1 MRAGGPRPRP
11 DLEENPQ
18 LPQNQ
23 AEDYVRKQ
31 PASGVAL
38 KVLNEAAPV
47 ARRAEPVLERQPSVS
62 GPLKLRIFAPSRRR
76 RLMLLQFVL
85 IAPAV
90 AYVVAMFAYPL
101 VYGVTMSLENFT
113 FAALVHGSG
122 PFSGLANYRT
132 VIHDPVTGTAVIN
145 TLIYTTASIFLQ
157 FTIGLGLAVFFNRQF
172 PLSRMLRSMLLVP
185 WLIPLVASGTIF
197 SLLFSGSGYVN
208 HVLLTLH
215 IIHQPIYWLDSRVS
229 AMAVIILV
237 SVWAGIPFFALL
249 LYSGLQDVPVDLI
262 EAAALDGAGPPKRFR
277 YVTLPLLRPVIAIV
291 LMLGL
296 IYTVKTFD
304 IVIVLT
310 SGGPGNATQL
320 LSTDAYT
327 QAFTDFSFGPG
338 AAIGNLLLVFCT
350 IVAIIYIRSVRPE
363 TSGR

>member
-1 MRAGGPRPRP
+1 MRQVRPTKDEVPGKRGPDASYAGRS
-11 DLEENPQ
+11 D
-18 LPQNQ
+18 
-23 AEDYVRKQ
+23 AT
-31 PASGVAL
+31 
-38 KVLNEAAPV
+38 PV
-47 ARRAEPVLERQPSVS
+47 GGRNTGSLAIGSS
-62 GPLKLRIFAPSRRR
+62 PSRWFTLPHLTLSRSR
-76 RLMLLQFVL
+76 RLALLQLLLVG
-85 IAPAV
+85 PAV
-90 AYVVAMFAYPL
+90 IYVVAMFAYPL
-101 VYGVTMSLENFT
+101 IYGVTMSLENYT
-113 FAALVHGSG
+113 FASLVHGSG
-122 PFSGLANYRT
+122 PFDGLANYRT
-132 VIHDPVTGTAVIN
+132 VIHDPVTGTAAIN
-145 TLIYTTASIFLQ
+145 TVIYTTASIALQ
-157 FTIGLGLAVFFNRQF
+157 FSIGLGLAVFFNRRF
-172 PLSRMLRSMLLVP
+172 PLSGFLRSMLLVP

-197 SLLFSGSGYVN
+197 SLLFAGNGYVN

-215 IIHQPIYWLDSRVS
+215 IVHHPVYWLDGRIS
-229 AMAVIILV
+229 AMAVIIIV
-237 SVWAGIPFFALL
+237 SIWAGIPFNAVL
-249 LYSGLQDVPVDLI
+249 LYSGLQDVPAELI

-350 IVAIIYIRSVRPE
+350 IVAIIYIRTVRAE
-363 TSGR
+363 GVGR